1 MVRKGAVRNNI
12 YRTMAE
18 EQGIISYDPA
28 TTNMVL
34 DRMYQNRNAFPFDTE
49 AKPESEKGI
58 TSGAVYDALKNF
70 EGGTNDYNDLDNKPS
85 INNVPLEGSKSL
97 DDLGIQKKGD
107 YATKDELKNAT
118 PSIGENGNWYIGGS
132 DTGKSSK
139 GADGVSL
146 GEIALVQET
155 GTGSGSEKRV
165 MSQKAVT
172 EKLSEL
178 ESKNMFDI
186 VVFTGGYQSDGT
198 VLENSTRCH
207 TLLVNGVKAITA
219 ASGYQIAVLIVE
231 DDRLNTEYFSWVSN
245 LTFEAA
251 KSIKI
256 NIKKNDNSNISVE
269 EAKKAILISLIG
281 NVSPSNIQEQI
292 DNSNTEL
299 QKLSTKAINLEEAIF
314 SIEETQKYQKTDY
327 TSPLWYEGS
336 IGGKVKSRTDTAS
349 TSAILVDIPE
359 NAIMFDVVGKGGTIG
374 RLWYQ
379 LDESETILAM
389 ADALQ
394 INAQKIAIV
403 PGCKKIVAQTNEN
416 TSSYSLVLL
425 GASKENKIESLEN
438 KINETVSLRD
448 NEEVDLTFSDEE
460 GNVLVEFSNGHI
472 KTKNFDS
479 SKIETNTNT
488 DNPLKGKILSILA
501 DSISTFGVPD
511 QNNATGTWT
520 YPGNRCRYPQA
531 NLLTDVNLTY
541 WKRLIDNNNMLLGI
555 NESWA
560 GSRVSNTQPT
570 DSGDF
575 GPNRCISSVTRISH
589 LGENGTPD
597 YIVVYA
603 ATNDAGGKV
612 ELGKFNTESPKD
624 YTKEQI
630 DSLDVSNFADAYRAM
645 LIRLMYYY
653 PTSKILVLMPN
664 FTSTYYTI
672 DNLDKY
678 IEIIREACD
687 FFGIPYLDLRT
698 CGVTIFNHTRYLPD
712 GIHPNA
718 ACMELIYMALQN
730 KLQLI

>member
-1 MVRKGAVRNNI
+1 MARKV
-12 YRTMAE
+12 
-18 EQGIISYDPA
+18 Q
-28 TTNMVL
+28 
-34 DRMYQNRNAFPFDTE
+34 
-49 AKPESEKGI
+49 
-58 TSGAVYDALKNF
+58 LKNKS
-70 EGGTNDYNDLDNKPS
+70 GQKIYPLTS
-85 INNVPLEGSKSL
+85 SANVMMSDKSGSL
-97 DDLGIQKKGD
+97 DG
-107 YATKDELKNAT
+107 
-118 PSIGENGNWYIGGS
+118 
-132 DTGKSSK
+132 
-139 GADGVSL
+139 
-146 GEIALVQET
+146 
-155 GTGSGSEKRV
+155 
-165 MSQKAVT
+165 
-172 EKLSEL
+172 KLSE
-178 ESKNMFDI
+178 
-186 VVFTGGYQSDGT
+186 
-198 VLENSTRCH
+198 
-207 TLLVNGVKAITA
+207 
-219 ASGYQIAVLIVE
+219 
-231 DDRLNTEYFSWVSN
+231 
-245 LTFEAA
+245 
-251 KSIKI
+251 
-256 NIKKNDNSNISVE
+256 
-269 EAKKAILISLIG
+269 
-281 NVSPSNIQEQI
+281 
-292 DNSNTEL
+292 
-299 QKLSTKAINLEEAIF
+299 
-314 SIEETQKYQKTDY
+314 
-327 TSPLWYEGS
+327 
-336 IGGKVKSRTDTAS
+336 
-349 TSAILVDIPE
+349 
-359 NAIMFDVVGKGGTIG
+359 
-374 RLWYQ
+374 
-379 LDESETILAM
+379 
-389 ADALQ
+389 
-394 INAQKIAIV
+394 
-403 PGCKKIVAQTNEN
+403 
-416 TSSYSLVLL
+416 
-425 GASKENKIESLEN
+425 LEN